1 MVGMLAVAD
10 TSSVLVAEA
19 VGRTVLVADA
29 VEVGVRVLV
38 GVLVKVKVG
47 LGMSVL
53 DAVSVGVT
61 VKVAVGC
68 GVSVGVSVGISLGV
82 SEGSTRSVG
91 IAPSSAAGSQAAMKK
106 AHSSSTINRR
116 DAERIMGFYSRGM
129 TVTHRVRQRLGL
141 LMVALMLGACQ
152 TVESETFVLPT
163 LMATFPPPEVT
174 YVLPTPRGSRDLP
187 TAPPTL
193 TPTETATP
201 RPTFTAL
208 PTLPASTA
216 EPLIMPTRPI
226 SAALPSDVP
235 SGDTAQAFTFG
246 TSVEGRALTGL
257 RLGSGSRVL
266 MLVGAVHGG
275 FEVNSIELIEALATH
290 FQANPA
296 DLPPDT
302 ALVLIPMLN
311 PDGVARGRVLEGRF
325 NANAV
330 DLNRN
335 WPCGWQA
342 EAYFRDQVVSAGSQP
357 LSEPET
363 AALAALIQ
371 TLQPSAVLF
380 YHAAA
385 SGVFA
390 GNCGGDVGSQA
401 LAATVGTA
409 AGYDFGAAF
418 SAYPVTGT
426 APAWVNSLGIPAADV
441 ELASATDPEFE
452 RNLAGVLAALDWLT
466 VGN

>member
-1 MVGMLAVAD
+1 M
-10 TSSVLVAEA
+10 
-19 VGRTVLVADA
+19 
-29 VEVGVRVLV
+29 
-38 GVLVKVKVG
+38 
-47 LGMSVL
+47 
-53 DAVSVGVT
+53 
-61 VKVAVGC
+61 
-68 GVSVGVSVGISLGV
+68 
-82 SEGSTRSVG
+82 
-91 IAPSSAAGSQAAMKK
+91 
-106 AHSSSTINRR
+106 
-116 DAERIMGFYSRGM
+116 
-129 TVTHRVRQRLGL
+129 THRVRQRLSL

-152 TVESETFVLPT
+152 TTESETFVLPT
-163 LMATFPPPEVT
+163 LMATFPPPVLT
-174 YVLPTPRGSRDLP
+174 YVSPTPRGSRNLP

-193 TPTETATP
+193 TPTETTTP
-201 RPTFTAL
+201 RPTLTAALTL
-208 PTLPASTA
+208 PTSTSA
-216 EPLIMPTRPI
+216 PLILPTRPI
-226 SAALPSDVP
+226 TAALPTEAAF
-235 SGDTAQAFTFG
+235 GNDTAQAFTFG

-257 RLGSGSRVL
+257 RIGSGSHVL

-275 FEVNSIELIEALATH
+275 FEVNSIALIEALATH

-342 EAYFRDQVVSAGSQP
+342 EAYFRNQVVSAGSQP

-390 GNCGGDVGSQA
+390 GNCGGEVGSEA
-401 LAATVGTA
+401 LSAAVGTA

-426 APAWVNSLGIPAADV
+426 APSWVNSIGIPSADV
-441 ELASATDPEFE
+441 ELASATDPEIE
-452 RNLAGVLAALDWLT
+452 RNLAGVLAALQWLAAD
-466 VGN
+466 N